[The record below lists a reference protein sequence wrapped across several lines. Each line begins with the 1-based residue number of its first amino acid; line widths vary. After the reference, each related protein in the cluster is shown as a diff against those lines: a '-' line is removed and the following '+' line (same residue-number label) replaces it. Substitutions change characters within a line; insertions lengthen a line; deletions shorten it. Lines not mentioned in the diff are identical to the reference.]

1 LEEAGRSDGDPGA
14 LKVSETFWPV
24 GVFAEY
30 GQYGRGFSKHMKTLS
45 RSFVALGLLSASIAL
60 ANAVEAGYVD
70 FGKLNPTGDQQF
82 VEVNVKSNL
91 IAMVANLTKKS
102 EPEVAEVI
110 NGLKQIRV
118 NVLGLNKENREDI
131 SKRVTEIREKL
142 DKDGWERVVT
152 AIEKNQDVGVFLKM
166 KDAKVVEGLCV
177 TVVEKG
183 QAVLVNIVGNIQ
195 PEKLAMVGERFNI
208 EPLMHIPA
216 RPKDKLKDKDDTKS

>member
-1 LEEAGRSDGDPGA
+1 MKMKKVIHSTLAVAMLTASLTMARADDP
-14 LKVSETFWPV
+14 
-24 GVFAEY
+24 
-30 GQYGRGFSKHMKTLS
+30 
-45 RSFVALGLLSASIAL
+45 
-60 ANAVEAGYVD
+60 GYVD
-70 FGKLNPTGDQQF
+70 FGKLNPTGDSQF

-118 NVLGLNKENREDI
+118 NVLGLNKDNREDI
-131 SKRVTEIREKL
+131 TKRVTEIRASL
-142 DKDGWERVVT
+142 DKIGWERVVT

-166 KDAKVVEGLCV
+166 KDAKTIEGLCV

-216 RPKDKLKDKDDTKS
+216 RPDTKKEKDTPKS